1 MISRMKLGRGA
12 SLILTIVSLRS
23 AQPGAGHGAE
33 RQMFRPLHAFLPV
46 IVVCDCDSRADNAGT
61 ATYANLLGA
70 GFDDAWLEAAPAPG
84 RPRAPDRGPAQS
96 GGAAST
102 HRREHEKTAS
112 GLWPLGHSGVVAV
125 ADFGP

>member
-1 MISRMKLGRGA
+1 
-12 SLILTIVSLRS
+12 LRS

-96 GGAAST
+96 GKPLRRIDEST
-102 HRREHEKTAS
+102 KRRRPGSARRVTPGSSRRPIS
-112 GLWPLGHSGVVAV
+112 GP
-125 ADFGP
+125 